1 VQAIVP
7 ADQVKKLQDSAQTR
21 KREARQLLSQTPQSR
36 NAQRRDL
43 RRRAETFLNQSDQAE
58 QRGDMLQADSLAEM
72 ALALARE
79 LQSGR

>member
-7 ADQVKKLQDSAQTR
+7 ADQQKRLQESAQAR
-21 KREARQLLSQTPQSR
+21 KREVRQLLSQMPTAR

-43 RRRAETFLNQSDQAE
+43 RRRAEMFLNQSDQAE
-58 QRGDMLQADSLAEM
+58 QRGDMLQADSLAER